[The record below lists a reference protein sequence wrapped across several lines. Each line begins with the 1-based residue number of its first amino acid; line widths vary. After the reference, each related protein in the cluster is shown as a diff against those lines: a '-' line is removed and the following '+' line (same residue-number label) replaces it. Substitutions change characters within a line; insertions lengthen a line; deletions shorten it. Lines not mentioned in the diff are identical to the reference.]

1 MKPNGKTLQFFIVPI
16 FLMVFSA
23 SAQTYTAKDRVILK
37 KYGDCITAL
46 HWLRINAV
54 SSGNYKLEKSYESM
68 LERLHLK
75 FHYQLLLTSGFPEPN
90 DVDAQARLEI
100 EKKDATSAMDSF
112 KVIGTDALRTKYAN
126 DISKSNNCQSLA
138 LSKMSSN

>member
-1 MKPNGKTLQFFIVPI
+1 MKPNGKTFQLFIVPI

-68 LERLHLK
+68 LESLH
-75 FHYQLLLTSGFPEPN
+75 
-90 DVDAQARLEI
+90 
-100 EKKDATSAMDSF
+100 
-112 KVIGTDALRTKYAN
+112 
-126 DISKSNNCQSLA
+126 
-138 LSKMSSN
+138 